1 MKFID
6 INRKFTAAASNYMA
20 QGYYINTGTMRG
32 SQGEVAHLDLTN
44 GTEIIR
50 VLLTSFSNYHGTE
63 GVELIVGRVKED
75 IKPNKEDRWDIVWNE
90 RLEVISSEKFY
101 RLNRHRVQDEFY
113 GTEEEANAAE
123 EKRFDRY
130 KNRRCNDSTVD
141 VTEKA
146 APVVKKYIHEKF
158 GVRRVKMDDIKV
170 IKYRDHYTV
179 TYHKHVAQL
188 H

>member
-6 INRKFTAAASNYMA
+6 INRKFTAAASSYMA
-20 QGYYINTGTMRG
+20 QGYYINAGTMSG
-32 SQGEVAHLDLTN
+32 SQGEIAALDLTN

-50 VLLTSFSNYHGTE
+50 VLLTTFNNYHGTE
-63 GVELIVGRVKED
+63 GVELIIGRVKDD
-75 IKPNKEDRWDIVWNE
+75 IKPNQEDRWSTVWNE
-90 RLEVISSEKFY
+90 RLEIISSEKFF
-101 RLNRHRVQDEFY
+101 RLNRRAQDGFY

-130 KNRRCNDSTVD
+130 KIRRCNDSTVD

-179 TYHKHVAQL
+179 SYHKHVAQL

>member
-6 INRKFTAAASNYMA
+6 INRKFTAAVSSYMA
-20 QGYYINTGTMRG
+20 QGYYINAGTMSG
-32 SQGEVAHLDLTN
+32 SQGEIANIDLTN
-44 GTEIIR
+44 GAEIIR
-50 VLLTSFSNYHGTE
+50 VLLTSFNNFHGTE
-63 GVELIVGRVKED
+63 GVELIVGRVKDD
-75 IKPNKEDRWDIVWNE
+75 IKPNQEDRWSTVWNE
-90 RLEVISSEKFY
+90 RLEVISNEKFY
-101 RLNRHRVQDEFY
+101 RLNRRAQDGFY

-123 EKRFDRY
+123 EKRFGRY

-179 TYHKHVAQL
+179 SYHKHVAQL

>member
-6 INRKFTAAASNYMA
+6 INRDFTAAASSYMA
-20 QGYYINTGTMRG
+20 QGYYINAGTMSG
-32 SQGEVAHLDLTN
+32 SQGEIAAIDLTN

-50 VLLTSFSNYHGTE
+50 VLLNTFNDYHGTE
-63 GVELIVGRVKED
+63 GVELIVGRVKD
-75 IKPNKEDRWDIVWNE
+75 DVKPNQEDRWSAVWNE

-101 RLNRHRVQDEFY
+101 RLNRRAQNEFY
-113 GTEEEANAAE
+113 GTEKEADAVK
-123 EKRFDRY
+123 EKRSARY
-130 KNRRCNDSTVD
+130 KSRRCDDSMVD
-141 VTEKA
+141 VAEKA

-170 IKYRDHYTV
+170 IKYRGHYTV

>member
-6 INRKFTAAASNYMA
+6 INRKFTAAVNSYMA
-20 QGYYINTGTMRG
+20 QGYYINAGTMRG
-32 SQGEVAHLDLTN
+32 SQGEIAAIDLTN

-50 VLLTSFSNYHGTE
+50 VLLTTFSDYYGTE
-63 GVELIVGRVKED
+63 GVELIVGQAKDDV
-75 IKPNKEDRWDIVWNE
+75 KPNQEDHWSTVWNE
-90 RLEVISSEKFY
+90 RLEVIGGEKFY
-101 RLNRHRVQDEFY
+101 RLNRNRVQDEFY
-113 GTEEEANAAE
+113 GTEEEANTAK
-123 EKRFDRY
+123 EKRLNRR
-130 KNRRCNDSTVD
+130 KNRRCNDSAVD

-158 GVRRVKMDDIKV
+158 GVRHVKMGDIKV
-170 IKYRDHYTV
+170 IKCRDHYTV

>member
-6 INRKFTAAASNYMA
+6 INREFTAAASSYMA
-20 QGYYINTGTMRG
+20 QGYYINAGTMGG
-32 SQGEVAHLDLTN
+32 SQGEIAAIDLTN

-50 VLLTSFSNYHGTE
+50 VLLNTFNDYHGTE
-63 GVELIVGRVKED
+63 GVELIAGRVKD
-75 IKPNKEDRWDIVWNE
+75 DVKPNQEDRWSTVWNE
-90 RLEVISSEKFY
+90 RLEVISSKKFY
-101 RLNRHRVQDEFY
+101 RLNNRAQDGFY
-113 GTEEEANAAE
+113 GTEEAAIAAE

-130 KNRRCNDSTVD
+130 VIRHFNNSTVD
-141 VTEKA
+141 VTKKA

-170 IKYRDHYTV
+170 VKSSGRYTV
-179 TYHKHVAQL
+179 TYHKHAAQL